1 MPLFKMKKVWD
12 YTTYNKPFFIFIL
25 FLFCVWVY
33 IDNLTDN
40 SESLKVLLLMVLM
53 DSLLFGYGMTIT
65 RDRINEG
72 VRLPKIM
79 FKDVFVLGFKSFI
92 VFAIYFCV
100 QGYILQIISS
110 PFGFPPFD
118 LEDLLMDAP
127 ETVHLL
133 LSHSFVDTLTFLF
146 IGAVLF
152 YATAFFM
159 EIALARLAD
168 TGKLR
173 SAFNL
178 VGIKK
183 NIDTIGWAEYAK
195 DYTMIVIAMA
205 IFSYLTIIVFPF
217 DILNYVWGVFLYMLM
232 FVTQFLGIGAI
243 YSRVKEKEKEK
254 GEPSQAEQYWL

>member
-79 FKDVFVLGFKSFI
+79 FKDVFVLGFKSF
-92 VFAIYFCV
+92 
-100 QGYILQIISS
+100 S

-178 VGIKK
+178 VGIKR

-243 YSRVKEKEKEK
+243 YSRKRKRKR
-254 GEPSQAEQYWL
+254 

>member
-1 MPLFKMKKVWD
+1 MCSVLITK
-12 YTTYNKPFFIFIL
+12 IR
-25 FLFCVWVY
+25 CVSPV
-33 IDNLTDN
+33 
-40 SESLKVLLLMVLM
+40 S
-53 DSLLFGYGMTIT
+53 
-65 RDRINEG
+65 R
-72 VRLPKIM
+72 
-79 FKDVFVLGFKSFI
+79 
-92 VFAIYFCV
+92 
-100 QGYILQIISS
+100 ILQIISS

-133 LSHSFVDTLTFLF
+133 LSHSFVDALTFLF

-178 VGIKK
+178 VGIKR